1 MEKEKN
7 DVLKHYGVKGMR
19 WGIRKDRSRGSRK
32 GKRATKDRGR
42 NTVENGYVGKRVCKN
57 VLKDKKGNYI
67 FTNIPKDYYALNSR
81 DRGTK
86 TIKGSKPLT
95 VKALTS
101 DYWKLAGR
109 AQIKAEIAN
118 DRSYPKKVRKAAAT
132 QSMLDSMHRIRVQY
146 TIDKLQGNL
155 SREEIDKLDK
165 IPFFVHNDNSI
176 MQHYGVKG
184 MRWGVRRNRPSSYQR
199 KAAAKGRK
207 IERNNKSVTKLKRK
221 AAKYGYTSA
230 KAGKKAASLNYKRLK
245 TISASK
251 RTKLDSKIAK
261 QLRKEAKYKKKSAK
275 ATYKSQKKVKQNIKL
290 SKQIKQLQAKEKQNK

>member
-19 WGIRKDRSRGSRK
+19 WGIRKDRSRGSRNR
-32 GKRATKDRGR
+32 KRATKDRGR

-67 FTNIPKDYYALNSR
+67 FTNIPKDYYNLNSR

-86 TIKGSKPLT
+86 PIKRSKPLT
-95 VKALTS
+95 VKALNS
-101 DYWKLAGR
+101 DHKKLSKR
-109 AQIKAEIAN
+109 AQMKEQIAH
-118 DRSYPKKVRKAAAT
+118 DTSYPTKVRKAAAT

-261 QLRKEAKYKKKSAK
+261 QLRTEAKYKKKSAK

-290 SKQIKQLQAKEKQNK
+290 NKQIKKLQDKEKQNK

>member
-7 DVLKHYGVKGMR
+7 DILKHYGVKGMR
-19 WGIRKDRSRGSRK
+19 WGIRKDRSRGSRNR
-32 GKRATKDRGR
+32 KRAANDRGR

-67 FTNIPKDYYALNSR
+67 FTNIPKDYNNLNSR

-86 TIKGSKPLT
+86 PIKRSKPLT
-95 VKALTS
+95 VKALES

-109 AQIKAEIAN
+109 AQMKAQIAN
-118 DRSYPKKVRKAAAT
+118 DTSYPTKVRKAAAT
-132 QSMLDSMHRIRVQY
+132 QSTLDSMHRIRVQY

-165 IPFFVHNDNSI
+165 NPFFVHNDNSI
-176 MQHYGVKG
+176 MQHHGVKG
-184 MRWGVRRNRPSSYQR
+184 MRWGVRRNRSSSYAR
-199 KAAAKGRK
+199 KAGSKAK
-207 IERNNKSVTKLKRK
+207 KLKRNQK
-221 AAKYGYTSA
+221 SIVKLQNKSAKYGYKSA

-261 QLRKEAKYKKKSAK
+261 QLRMEAKYKKKSAK
-275 ATYKSQKKVKQNIKL
+275 AAYKSQKKVKQNIKL